1 MVPLTITE
9 TGYSFTTSM
18 LEQYDRPFGG
28 ILIDFLDTDFT
39 EIFEKIDIYSDEFSF
54 MDRTK
59 QGEDADEYYETLTDK
74 FELEKKYSPIITNL
88 TVSQIETT
96 ERWYFASGQNYNKKE
111 LNEKLKAIHELFPQ
125 LQAVIPSI
133 LDSSNSNIS
142 PTIRAI
148 YNNLF
153 MFQSIQTYFNI
164 TDYGFSQMYSVSD
177 IVSMLALE
185 IYQINYHKIKITKCR
200 NCGRYFIPQIRSD
213 EIYCDRLFKNG
224 KTCKDVGYIRNA
236 DEFQKAY
243 RTAYKTQKARCRY
256 HQESNPNYEQQ
267 HFAPWNKAALSA
279 KKEFQDKNDIDGF
292 RKWLKDNGN
301 AF

>member
-28 ILIDFLDTDFT
+28 ILIDFLDADFA

-54 MDRTK
+54 LDRTK
-59 QGEDADEYYETLTDK
+59 QGEEADEFYETIIDK

-88 TVSQIETT
+88 TVSQIEIT
-96 ERWYFASGQNYNKKE
+96 ERWYHASDQNYSKDE
-111 LNEKLKAIHELFPQ
+111 LNENLKAIRESFPQ
-125 LQAVIPSI
+125 LQATITKI
-133 LDSSNSNIS
+133 LDDSSSNIS
-142 PTIRAI
+142 PTIKAL

-153 MFQSIQTYFNI
+153 VIQNIQAFFSI
-164 TDYGFSQMYSVSD
+164 TDSGFSQMYSVHD
-177 IVSMLALE
+177 IISMLALE
-185 IYQINYHKIKITKCR
+185 LYQINYHKIKITKCR

-224 KTCKDVGYIRNA
+224 KTCKDVGYIRNV